1 MSAFYP
7 GAGTDIVPP
16 VLFRSIKKWLYMDSQ
31 PNSEFGEGVYKT
43 RFIPTL
49 LTIML
54 QNEFELKAINGDTY
68 TFYNREHD
76 QTINYETN
84 TLFPDDLK
92 SKHRECQTLVLIGY
106 PLKNTPSDLV
116 SSYSHIITDSLSRPD
131 PAEESLLL
139 FKNVSLLWIDYQFM
153 YREPSHCI
161 TKNIIENV
169 SVIKPRVKKR
179 SQLEIF

>member
-7 GAGTDIVPP
+7 GAGTDIVP
-16 VLFRSIKKWLYMDSQ
+16 VILFRSIKNWLYMDSQ

-43 RFIPTL
+43 SFIPTL

-68 TFYNREHD
+68 IFYNREHS

-92 SKHRECQTLVLIGY
+92 SKHRECQTLVLIGGY
-106 PLKNTPSDLV
+106 PLKNKPSDFV
-116 SSYSHIITDSLSRPD
+116 SSYDHIITDSLSRPD
-131 PAEESLLL
+131 SYEQSLLL
-139 FKNVSLLWIDYQFM
+139 FKNVSLLWIDDTFM
-153 YREPSHCI
+153 YNEPSHC
-161 TKNIIENV
+161 TTNNIIQHVAAINT
-169 SVIKPRVKKR
+169 RVKK
-179 SQLEIF
+179 

>member
-16 VLFRSIKKWLYMDSQ
+16 VLFRSIKNWLYMDSQ
-31 PNSEFGEGVYKT
+31 PNSKFGEGVYKT
-43 RFIPTL
+43 TFIPTL

-68 TFYNREHD
+68 TFYNLEHD

-92 SKHRECQTLVLIGY
+92 EKHRECQTLVLIGY
-106 PLKNTPSDLV
+106 PLKNTPSHFV
-116 SSYSHIITDSLSRPD
+116 SSYDTIITDSLSRPD
-131 PAEESLLL
+131 PAEQSLLL
-139 FKNVSLLWIDYQFM
+139 FKNVYFLWVDDTFM
-153 YREPSHCI
+153 YNEPSHC
-161 TKNIIENV
+161 TTNNIIQHVAAINT
-169 SVIKPRVKKR
+169 RVKK
-179 SQLEIF
+179 

>member
-7 GAGTDIVPP
+7 GASTDIVPP
-16 VLFRSIKKWLYMDSQ
+16 VLFRSIKNWLYMDSQ

-68 TFYNREHD
+68 TFYNRDHD
-76 QTINYETN
+76 QTINYEMN

-92 SKHRECQTLVLIGY
+92 EKHLECETLVLIGY
-106 PLKNTPSDLV
+106 PVKNMSLNFI

-131 PAEESLLL
+131 PAEQSLLL
-139 FKNVSLLWIDYQFM
+139 FKNVSLLWIDNQFM
-153 YREPSHCI
+153 YREPSHCT
-161 TKNIIENV
+161 TKNIIKN
-169 SVIKPRVKKR
+169 IGIINPRVKSK
-179 SQLEIF
+179 QIHI

>member
-16 VLFRSIKKWLYMDSQ
+16 VLFRNIKKWLYMDSQ
-31 PNSEFGEGVYKT
+31 PNSEFEEGVYKT
-43 RFIPTL
+43 TFIPTL

-54 QNEFELKAINGDTY
+54 QNEFELKVIKGDTY

-84 TLFPDDLK
+84 TSFPDDLK
-92 SKHRECQTLVLIGY
+92 PKHNECQTLVLIGY
-106 PLKNTPSDLV
+106 PLKNMSLDFV

-131 PAEESLLL
+131 PAEQSLLL
-139 FKNVSLLWIDYQFM
+139 FKNVSLLWIDDQFM
-153 YREPSHCI
+153 YRESSHCT
-161 TKNIIENV
+161 TKNIIKHIGIIN
-169 SVIKPRVKKR
+169 PRVKSK
-179 SQLEIF
+179 QIHI